1 MRCLL
6 VARPA
11 SSAAAWSGRRHTKAA
26 RALASSHPPRRSC
39 PSRSHRPCHPRRR
52 SHRRRN
58 RRRRRSV
65 SGPSRRPTAQ
75 SLRSAQ
81 APAQTKQRSSQAHRA
96 RRRARW
102 GGEGTGGICWLAVL
116 MTLMSGRACEP
127 SPGTWSRG
135 PWEAREGQGVPARPP
150 AHLGPNPTRPVRTP
164 AHPGA
169 RKGTGH
175 RSAREPTRKGD
186 SWGSPA
192 GVLGLFVHFKG
203 GKTRLVPR
211 EPGQR
216 RPRQGLRLWP
226 VDAGRG
232 GELETRSFHRLP
244 AIGALRARRR
254 RTGRRPATP
263 AVCGFCKSPFLWRR
277 RPYCALSPPALY

>member
-1 MRCLL
+1 MRCPL

-26 RALASSHPPRRSC
+26 RALASSHPRRRSR

-65 SGPSRRPTAQ
+65 SGPYRRPTAQ

-81 APAQTKQRSSQAHRA
+81 APEQTKQRSSQAYRT

-127 SPGTWSRG
+127 SGTWSRG
-135 PWEAREGQGVPARPP
+135 PWKAREGQGVPARPP
-150 AHLGPNPTRPVRTP
+150 AQSDPPRTHVQVCSSNVASVQRRRPSVRARACRASLMGSKKVNECPRAPARPVRPMRCT
-164 AHPGA
+164 
-169 RKGTGH
+169 
-175 RSAREPTRKGD
+175 
-186 SWGSPA
+186 
-192 GVLGLFVHFKG
+192 
-203 GKTRLVPR
+203 
-211 EPGQR
+211 
-216 RPRQGLRLWP
+216 
-226 VDAGRG
+226 
-232 GELETRSFHRLP
+232 
-244 AIGALRARRR
+244 
-254 RTGRRPATP
+254 
-263 AVCGFCKSPFLWRR
+263 
-277 RPYCALSPPALY
+277 